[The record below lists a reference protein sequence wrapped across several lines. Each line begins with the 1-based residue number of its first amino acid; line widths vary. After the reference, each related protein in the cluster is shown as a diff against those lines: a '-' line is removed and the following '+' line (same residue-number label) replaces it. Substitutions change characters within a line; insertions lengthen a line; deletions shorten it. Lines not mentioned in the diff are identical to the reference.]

1 MKQWLVCF
9 AVFAAIAA
17 SPTPAR
23 AQHIIH
29 IPSSGEPNAEASPP
43 PREQAAEDQT
53 PHHTWGC
60 RLSTM
65 EDETPL
71 GKRTITRTDCD

>member
-17 SPTPAR
+17 PPTSAR

-29 IPSSGEPNAEASPP
+29 IPSSGEPDAEPSPP
-43 PREQAAEDQT
+43 PREQAVEDQM
-53 PHHTWGC
+53 PRPWGC
-60 RLSTM
+60 RLSTV